1 MMIFSPNAPLSSKAS
16 IAMLAFRI
24 VVGTAFVFHG
34 LPKIMTPFT
43 WMTDMMGMD
52 IPNVMQAIAALAE
65 FGGGVALLL
74 GFLTPLAAFGILV
87 TMVGALFM
95 VHFPQGHLFISMAQ
109 PSFELPLL
117 YAISA
122 FLIMMTGPGCF
133 SIDAMMSSKD
143 GSTHYHQTPTT
154 A

>member
-1 MMIFSPNAPLSSKAS
+1 MQIFSPNAPLSPKAS

-24 VVGTAFVFHG
+24 VVGAAFIFHG
-34 LPKIMTPFT
+34 MPKIMAPFT

-52 IPNVMQAIAALAE
+52 IPNVMQAIAAVAE
-65 FGGGVALLL
+65 FGGGLALLF

-95 VHFPQGHLFISMAQ
+95 VHFPQGHVFISMAQ
-109 PSFELPLL
+109 PSFELPLM

-122 FLIMMTGPGCF
+122 FLVMMVGPGTY
-133 SIDAMMSSKD
+133 SIDAMMTK
-143 GSTHYHQTPTT
+143 GEGAHYAHPAT
-154 A
+154 AS